1 MDVRVKRVYAPPAS
15 DDGFRVLVDR
25 IWPRGI
31 SKADAAL
38 DLWLKDVAPSTE
50 LRQWFGHD
58 PERMTEFTS
67 RYTAELDA
75 NPAATELRALAADHD
90 RITLVYSAHDERH
103 NQAVVL
109 AAYLTGPASA

>member
-1 MDVRVKRVYAPPAS
+1 MDVRVKRVYLPPS
-15 DDGFRVLVDR
+15 PEDGFRVLVDR

-31 SKADAAL
+31 SKADAAV

-50 LRQWFGHD
+50 LRQWFNHE
-58 PERMTEFTS
+58 PERMAEFTA

-75 NPAATELRALAADHD
+75 NPAAAQLRTLAAGHD
-90 RITLVYSAHDERH
+90 RTTLVYSAHDELN

-109 AAYLTGPASA
+109 AAYLLGPGTD

>member
-1 MDVRVKRVYAPPAS
+1 MDVRVKRVYAPPAP
-15 DDGFRVLVDR
+15 DDGFRILVDR

-58 PERMTEFTS
+58 PERTAEFTS
-67 RYTAELDA
+67 RYIAELDT
-75 NPAATELRALAADHD
+75 NPATTELRALAADHD
-90 RITLVYSAHDERH
+90 RVTLVYSAHDELR

-109 AAYLTGPASA
+109 AAYLIGSASA

>member
-1 MDVRVKRVYAPPAS
+1 MDVRVKRVYSSPAP

-58 PERMTEFTS
+58 PERMTEFTA
-67 RYTAELDA
+67 RYTAELDT
-75 NPAATELRALAADHD
+75 NPAATELRALVASHE
-90 RITLVYSAHDERH
+90 RITLVYSARDERH
-103 NQAVVL
+103 NHAAVL
-109 AAYLTGPASA
+109 ADYLVDSASA

>member
-1 MDVRVKRVYAPPAS
+1 MDVRVKRVYAPPAP
-15 DDGFRVLVDR
+15 DDGLRVLVDR

-31 SKADAAL
+31 SKAAAAV

-50 LRQWFGHD
+50 LRKWFGHE
-58 PERMTEFTS
+58 PERMAEFTA

-75 NPAATELRALAADHD
+75 NPAAAELRGLAVDHD

-109 AAYLTGPASA
+109 AGYLVSTVAG